1 MAALLILVLV
11 CAILLTITGSLPPW
25 AFGLISLSSLVGLVL
40 HSWYRRISLLQLKK
54 RRLQLKACWGILV
67 HHLGGLQLPLET
79 PGNLFLLENELR
91 LETEHESFAVQVKN
105 IQKILLSTADQ
116 IRRIP
121 DSQFFSIM
129 ETGNSRLFSALREK
143 IRHHDSFFIKHGI
156 LLLVYPTP
164 DNELNLL
171 ILATNLRPRVMASL
185 LRHHALAG
193 KIHKLQNN

>member
-25 AFGLISLSSLVGLVL
+25 SFGLISLASLCGLVL
-40 HSWYRRISLLQLKK
+40 HSWYRHIGRLQLKK
-54 RRLQLKACWGILV
+54 RHHQLKACWGV
-67 HHLGGLQLPLET
+67 MVRHLGGLQLPLET

-91 LETEHESFAVQVKN
+91 LETEHESFAIEVNN

-129 ETGNSRLFSALREK
+129 ETGNSRLLSGLRDK

-156 LLLVYPTP
+156 LLLVYLTP

-171 ILATNLRPRVMASL
+171 ILATNRRPQVLASL
-185 LRHHALAG
+185 LRHHTLAG
-193 KIHKLQNN
+193 KINKLQNN